1 MSEKSTSQHSYDSL
15 AKSYQDYS
23 LKRKEYLD
31 SINSKVIDLLSS
43 IDNMEKEI
51 KVLDVGAG
59 DGQRAKNIYGFLRSK
74 NNISFDLVENS
85 DEMRK
90 LCKKNFK
97 PAKYN
102 DIVQT
107 NLPLGKYDMVIML
120 WNVISHITSPKD
132 RQKAILNIYQSLKS
146 GGIFFIDINHTY
158 NIDQYGVL
166 NFINHLVKDIS
177 FQKKPN
183 IEFIVKTNSGEKIEM
198 ETYAFSPFEIQNLV
212 KSIGFTV
219 ENIEFI
225 NYNNG
230 APAHWYNGQMNLTLK
245 KIC

>member
-1 MSEKSTSQHSYDSL
+1 MSEKSTSQSSYDSL

-31 SINSKVIDLLSS
+31 SINEKVVNLVSS
-43 IDNMEKEI
+43 IDNIDKEI
-51 KVLDVGAG
+51 KVLDVGSG
-59 DGQRAKNIYGFLRSK
+59 DGQRAKDIYNLLQSK
-74 NNISFDLVENS
+74 NNISIDLVENS
-85 DEMRK
+85 IEMRK

-107 NLPLGKYDMVIML
+107 NFPLGKYDIVIML
-120 WNVISHITSPKD
+120 WNVISHITSPED

-158 NIDQYGVL
+158 NINQYGLL

-183 IEFIVKTNSGEKIEM
+183 IKFMVKTNIGEKIEM
-198 ETYAFSPFEIQNLV
+198 ESYTFSPFEIQNLV
-212 KSIGFTV
+212 KSIGFTI
-219 ENIEFI
+219 ENIGFI
-225 NYNNG
+225 NYNDGN
-230 APAHWYNGQMNLTLK
+230 PAHWYNGQMNLTLK